1 VRIDQVQVKGLFGRF
16 DHYLKFATDEN
27 IMIIIGPNGFG
38 KTTTLRLIDAL
49 FNRAV
54 SRVAAVPFRQLEVI
68 FDNGHVLTAIKP
80 EDVDPRKPDSSD
92 VVLTLRS
99 DRRNETYQHRRV
111 SADSLR
117 LPLIAV
123 EDFIPV
129 LRRVGRREWR
139 NLETGRI
146 LDRDEVL
153 AAHEDELAPFLQR
166 GIASAPEWLQ
176 ELRNSV
182 AVSLIDTERLTG
194 TPSPPSG
201 RHGVRVR
208 EEVPKRTVRSYSE
221 ELAGRVSR
229 SNEEYLALSQSLDR
243 TFPTRLVA
251 DNSDQNGSMDE
262 LRSQLNALE
271 CKRLRLEHAGLLAG
285 EHSDIEVPDLTR
297 VDESR
302 RGVLSV
308 FAQDAAEKLAVFDE
322 LYDCVDAF
330 TSIANSRFHHKQV
343 VVSAKGLGVADSDG
357 ESLDLE
363 TLSSGEQHELVILY
377 ELIFR
382 TAPDSLVLIDEP
394 ELSLHVA
401 WQAQFVP
408 DLERM
413 AKLTGFRAILAT
425 HSPDIIGD
433 RWDLTVELHGPDTG

>member
-1 VRIDQVQVKGLFGRF
+1 MRIDQVQVKGLFGRF
-16 DHYLKFATDEN
+16 DHHLKFATDEN
-27 IMIIIGPNGFG
+27 IMIMIGPNGFG

-49 FNRAV
+49 FNRSV
-54 SRVAAVPFRQLEVI
+54 SRVAAVPFRQLEVF

-99 DRRNETYQHRRV
+99 DRRSETYQHRRI

-117 LPLIAV
+117 LPLAVV
-123 EDFIPV
+123 EDLIPV

-153 AAHEDELAPFLQR
+153 AAHEDELAPILQR
-166 GIASAPEWLQ
+166 GIAPAPEWLQ

-194 TPSPPSG
+194 TPIPPSG
-201 RHGVRVR
+201 RHGVR
-208 EEVPKRTVRSYSE
+208 EEVPKRTVRRYSE

-243 TFPTRLVA
+243 TFPARLVA

-262 LRSQLNALE
+262 LRSQLDALE
-271 CKRLRLEHAGLLAG
+271 RKRSRLEHAGLLAG
-285 EHSDIEVPDLTR
+285 EQSDIEVPDLTR

-330 TSIANSRFHHKQV
+330 TSIANSHFHHKQV
-343 VVSAKGLGVADSDG
+343 MVSAKGLGVADSDG
-357 ESLDLE
+357 DSLDLE

-433 RWDLTVELHGPDTG
+433 RWDLTVELHGPGTD